1 MMKTLKNVGD
11 TNKKNKTTIFSYDNN
26 FDKINNGSH

>member
-11 TNKKNKTTIFSYDNN
+11 TNKKKTTIFPYDNN
-26 FDKINNGSH
+26 FEEINNGSH